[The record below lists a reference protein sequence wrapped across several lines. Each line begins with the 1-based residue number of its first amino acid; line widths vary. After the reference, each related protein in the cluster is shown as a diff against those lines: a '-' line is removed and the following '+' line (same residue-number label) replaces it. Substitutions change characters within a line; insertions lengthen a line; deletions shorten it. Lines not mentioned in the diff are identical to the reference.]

1 MKRILVVDDDTKI
14 AKALAIR
21 LEAAGYESLTAIN
34 GLDAV
39 DLVFTHKP
47 DLIIMDIWMP
57 VGIGFSVAQRLRTLG
72 LGTIPIIFMTA
83 SKLRGLRHAA
93 TKRKDAANCQSP
105 RCAELPVFGPR
116 LSRAAAATKRRDAAN
131 CQSARCAELRVF
143 GPRLSRAAARQRLR
157 CIQIRNPET
166 GGSA

>member
-1 MKRILVVDDDTKI
+1 MKRILVVDDDLKI
-14 AKALAIR
+14 ARALAIR

-39 DLVFTHKP
+39 DLVFTHRP

-83 SKLRGLRHAA
+83 SKLRGLKYAAKKLGAVGFFEKPYEPEQLLEAVSQALAAKNSGPSPAALKSTTPKQEIHHAQNSRH
-93 TKRKDAANCQSP
+93 
-105 RCAELPVFGPR
+105 
-116 LSRAAAATKRRDAAN
+116 
-131 CQSARCAELRVF
+131 
-143 GPRLSRAAARQRLR
+143 
-157 CIQIRNPET
+157 
-166 GGSA
+166 